1 MKKSDGKDSHG
12 KSGKRSFS
20 SVCEEKSS
28 STRFTRSKLAKNKSA
43 KIHDFF
49 SFLPENAIKTIL
61 SFLSNSTLENLK
73 FINKD
78 FHLYVS
84 QMYTILNFENK
95 SDIPFESLKS
105 ILKTCLKPEEIRFG
119 QMKNIKANDF
129 LQKIVGV
136 MNLQELKVLDFG
148 RFSGLTDEILI
159 KCLEKTNM
167 KGLMELDIPYSCQIT
182 NKALLFI
189 EENVKN
195 LQCFHLDS
203 KYSRVRNKN
212 LDQSTLA
219 RIVIKNK
226 DLTELFLETIN
237 CEFLTALNQNS
248 FSSDQL
254 AILKIRNLEMN
265 EFPDI
270 KNILA
275 LNSCKNMVCFTLM
288 EIFVKQRL
296 ISEDNDDILDNLQ
309 KLFRSMESLKHM
321 KIGHFTTPA
330 LLDIISD
337 NVDSL
342 EMFKVV
348 SEFLEIEELEGF
360 FFNCSNLMT
369 LKGKVG
375 AEYSFIHFE
384 KRKII
389 FIF

>member
-1 MKKSDGKDSHG
+1 MKKSDGKDSIS

-20 SVCEEKSS
+20 NVSEEKCS
-28 STRFTRSKLAKNKSA
+28 STRITRSKLAKNKSS

-49 SFLPENAIKTIL
+49 RFLPENAIKTIL
-61 SFLSNSTLENLK
+61 SFLSNSTLKNLK
-73 FINKD
+73 FINRD

-84 QMYTILNFENK
+84 QMYTILYFENK
-95 SDIPFESLKS
+95 NEIPFESLES

-129 LQKIVGV
+129 LHKIVKV

-167 KGLMELDIPYSCQIT
+167 TGLMELDIPYSCQIT

-189 EENVKN
+189 EENVQN

-237 CEFLTALNQNS
+237 CEFLNTLSQNS
-248 FSSDQL
+248 FSSEQL

-265 EFPDI
+265 DFPEI

-288 EIFVKQRL
+288 EIFVKQIL

-309 KLFRSMESLKHM
+309 KLFRSMENLKHL

-348 SEFLEIEELEGF
+348 SEFLEIEDLEGF

-369 LKGKVG
+369 LQGKVG
-375 AEYSFIHFE
+375 AEYNFIHLE
-384 KRKII
+384 KKKII